1 MMKDL
6 LMVVEVLQTLPAP
19 GDSNYL
25 RYIVAPKKKKRSIP
39 WFVGAMVLAF
49 VTMSTI
55 QIVWLRSSVQMRE
68 QIFNDNVQHSLSQA
82 SEMLNRSTTSMLQI
96 DLEAVPT
103 GGPTNG
109 VIRTK
114 QSIGSGLDAEETRM
128 LRRIE
133 ALSIDSVIP
142 LLLKAHGIEVDAIV
156 GVFDR
161 YGQPV
166 YIDEA
171 HDPFLDELTKSIHK
185 VSLSS
190 LSLHL
195 HFPNK
200 HKFLL
205 HNLLGQF
212 ALTGLMLA
220 IIAWGFFTAIIGAAR
235 NKKIDR
241 IRRDLMN
248 NLTHELKTPISTI
261 GLASEALKD
270 PDMQR
275 DSSNFNYYIGLINE
289 ENKRLGMLVENVLQA
304 SLAESGKMQLF
315 KQTLNVHEL
324 IREVSKNV
332 AIQVRKHGGKV
343 QLELEAED
351 PLVFGDRIHLGNVVF
366 NLVDNA
372 IKYADGDLLLHI
384 SSHQA
389 TDEVELRFK
398 DNGIGISKEHL
409 GKVFDRLYR
418 VPTGN
423 VHDVKGF
430 GLGLSYV
437 KTVVDRHNGSIR
449 IESEPGD
456 GSTFILR
463 LPRNEIELK
472 KT

>member
-1 MMKDL
+1 MRVKSK
-6 LMVVEVLQTLPAP
+6 P
-19 GDSNYL
+19 
-25 RYIVAPKKKKRSIP
+25 SIP
-39 WFVGAMVLAF
+39 WFLVAMVLAF
-49 VTMSTI
+49 ITMSTI

-68 QIFNDNVQHSLSQA
+68 ELFDDNVYHSLNQV
-82 SEMLNRSTTSMLQI
+82 SEMLTKTSTGMLQI
-96 DLEAVPT
+96 DLEAMAASAEEERL
-103 GGPTNG
+103 
-109 VIRTK
+109 ISSR
-114 QSIGSGLDAEETRM
+114 SIGTGLDEEEERM
-128 LRRIE
+128 LNRIE
-133 ALSIDSVIP
+133 ALRIDSVLPVI
-142 LLLKAHGIEVDAIV
+142 LQAHGIDIPTVM

-166 YIDEA
+166 RLQEEHVAYRDALEA
-171 HDPFLDELTKSIHK
+171 SVHK
-185 VSLSS
+185 VSINS

-195 HFPNK
+195 HFPDK
-200 HKFLL
+200 GRFLL

-220 IIAWGFFTAIIGAAR
+220 IIAWGFFTAVIGAAR
-235 NKKIDR
+235 NKRIDR

-270 PDMQR
+270 PDMQK
-275 DSSNFNYYIGLINE
+275 DAEGFNYYIGLINE

-315 KQTLNVHEL
+315 KQTLNVHDL
-324 IREVSKNV
+324 IREVLKNV

-343 QLELEAED
+343 ALELEAED
-351 PLVFGDRIHLGNVVF
+351 PLVHGDKVHLSNVVF

-372 IKYADGDLLLHI
+372 IKYADGDLLLTI
-384 SSHQA
+384 SSTQ
-389 TDEVELRFK
+389 TTEGVELRFS
-398 DNGIGISKEHL
+398 DNGIGIAKEHL

-437 KTVVDRHNGSIR
+437 KTVIDRHQGTIR
-449 IESEPGD
+449 VESEPGR
-456 GSTFILR
+456 GSTFILS
-463 LPRNEIELK
+463 LPRTEIELK
-472 KT
+472 KPD

>member
-1 MMKDL
+1 L
-6 LMVVEVLQTLPAP
+6 LR
-19 GDSNYL
+19 GDSRYL
-25 RYIVAPKKKKRSIP
+25 RFILAKGKKKQSIP
-39 WFVGAMVLAF
+39 WFVVAMVLAF

-68 QIFNDNVQHSLSQA
+68 QIFDDNVQHSLSQA
-82 SEMLNRSTTSMLQI
+82 AEMLNKSTTSMLQI

-103 GGPTNG
+103 SGAPDEIT
-109 VIRTK
+109 RPK

-133 ALSIDSVIP
+133 ALAIDSVLP
-142 LLLKAHGIEVDAIV
+142 LLLKAHGIEVGAII

-166 YIDEA
+166 YLDEA
-171 HDPFLDELTKSIHK
+171 HDPYLENLAKSIHK

-200 HKFLL
+200 NQFLL

-220 IIAWGFFTAIIGAAR
+220 IIAWGFFTAVIGAAR
-235 NKKIDR
+235 NKRIDR

-275 DSSNFNYYIGLINE
+275 DSESFNYYIGLINE

-304 SLAESGKMQLF
+304 SLADSGKMQLF
-315 KQTLNVHEL
+315 KQTLNVHDL

-343 QLELEAED
+343 KLELEAED
-351 PLVFGDRIHLGNVVF
+351 PLVFGDRIHLSNVVF

-372 IKYADGDLLLHI
+372 IKYAVGDLVLHI
-384 SSHQA
+384 SSEQA
-389 TDEVELRFK
+389 TDGVELRFK
-398 DNGIGISKEHL
+398 DNGIGIAKEHL

-437 KTVVDRHNGSIR
+437 STVVDRHDGSIR
-449 IESEPGD
+449 VESEPGK